1 MVGSVIPVIPQ
12 TSEAQL
18 SSAVVCPQAP
28 ANTGGAAMN
37 SVRAKRTLEDPHDI
51 YTIYTIQVEGPPEQI
66 VVVAVVVVVVVVVA
80 VVVVVVVAV
89 VVVVVAVVV
98 VGLSVQG
105 LMLASDDF
113 RWFLKQLAPKKM
125 TLGRNWGVPPKK
137 MTLGYFRSAPFFKKR
152 IWNQIT
158 YLQSSRVW
166 LPSGLFPCRDGTHGS
181 N

>member
-1 MVGSVIPVIPQ
+1 
-12 TSEAQL
+12 
-18 SSAVVCPQAP
+18 
-28 ANTGGAAMN
+28 MN

-80 VVVVVVVAV
+80 VVVVVVVVAV
-89 VVVVVAVVV
+89 VVVVVAVVVVVVAVVVV

-125 TLGRNWGVPPKK
+125 TLGRN
-137 MTLGYFRSAPFFKKR
+137 
-152 IWNQIT
+152 
-158 YLQSSRVW
+158 
-166 LPSGLFPCRDGTHGS
+166 
-181 N
+181 

>member
-37 SVRAKRTLEDPHDI
+37 SVRAKRTLGDPHDI

-80 VVVVVVVAV
+80 VVVVVVVVAV
-89 VVVVVAVVV
+89 VVVVVVVVVAVVVVVVVVAVVVVVVV

-113 RWFLKQLAPKKM
+113 RWVLKQLAPKK
-125 TLGRNWGVPPKK
+125 
-137 MTLGYFRSAPFFKKR
+137 
-152 IWNQIT
+152 
-158 YLQSSRVW
+158 
-166 LPSGLFPCRDGTHGS
+166 
-181 N
+181 